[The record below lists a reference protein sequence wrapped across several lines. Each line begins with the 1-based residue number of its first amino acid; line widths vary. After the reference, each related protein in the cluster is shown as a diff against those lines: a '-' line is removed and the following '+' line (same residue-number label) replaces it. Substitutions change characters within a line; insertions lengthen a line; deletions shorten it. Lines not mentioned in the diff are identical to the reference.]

1 MSEKEFLEK
10 FILKLKGQT
19 GGMTVF
25 YNMQSEIAA
34 LKSIDSFLE
43 EIRKEYYEVEF
54 IEKEDESQ
62 FIYADNLIKET
73 YADDDNPEIEWI
85 EVESNFAKE
94 QRYK

>member
-1 MSEKEFLEK
+1 MTEKEFLK
-10 FILKLKGQT
+10 
-19 GGMTVF
+19 
-25 YNMQSEIAA
+25 A
-34 LKSIDSFLE
+34 FLE
-43 EIRKEYYEVEF
+43 YAEACDYDLDDNLIQTWLDYYHTAYYEVEF